1 VGVEVLWEEK
11 LRTASFEIAA
21 LAADL
26 SPRPWLVHLVPL
38 LKAHWTTHNRSAR

>member
-1 VGVEVLWEEK
+1 MGVEVLWKEK

-26 SPRPWLVHLVPL
+26 QDDKIRL
-38 LKAHWTTHNRSAR
+38 LDYFLLISAIELTKT

>member
-26 SPRPWLVHLVPL
+26 QDE
-38 LKAHWTTHNRSAR
+38 KN

>member
-1 VGVEVLWEEK
+1 MGVEVLWKEK

-26 SPRPWLVHLVPL
+26 QDDKNQIMELFKPICNL
-38 LKAHWTTHNRSAR
+38 NI